1 MKCVYSR
8 EMTILPSVCDF
19 TGRLSVPDT
28 FALFMD
34 IATEHAEA
42 LGIGLGALAQ
52 RDLFWL
58 TARTRARFIRRP
70 RMTERVT
77 LSTWPE
83 TPERSRCNRDY
94 LITANGETLIEGKT
108 EWMVMNLKTG
118 RLHPADA
125 LFSGDLEIED
135 RRVLPEPFMRMSED
149 FTGASELGTY
159 TVRATDIDIGGHMNN
174 AAYLRAVAGIF
185 STEDWKNLDIRE
197 LEAAYRTP
205 CFEGDALRIQRRDA
219 DRAVELRLSREDRTV
234 LLVKLVRGE
243 G

>member
-19 TGRLSVPDT
+19 TGRLGVPDT

-42 LGIGLGALAQ
+42 LGFGMGAMARQ
-52 RDLFWL
+52 DLFWL
-58 TARTRARFIRRP
+58 TVRTRARFLKRP
-70 RMTERVT
+70 RLNDRVRI
-77 LSTWPE
+77 STWPE

-94 LITANGETLIEGKT
+94 LVTRDGETLIEGKT
-108 EWMVMNLKTG
+108 EWMVMNMKTG

-125 LFSGDLEIED
+125 LFSKDLEIDE
-135 RRVLPEPFMRMSED
+135 RRLLPDPFMRLDED
-149 FTGASELGTY
+149 FSGAKDLGTY

-174 AAYLRAVAGIF
+174 TAYLRAVAGAF
-185 STEDWKNLDIRE
+185 SMAEWQGLNLRE

-205 CFEGDALRIQRRDA
+205 CFEGDALRIQRRDTDA
-219 DRAVELRLSREDRTV
+219 GIDLRMTRQDRTV
-234 LLVKLVRGE
+234 LLVRLIRGE